1 MENYIK
7 VKKYMTEN
15 FRYVHLNITDFRTD
29 FSMHAQLIG
38 SFPTLYDP
46 RDCGMLET
54 GAIY

>member
-1 MENYIK
+1 MMENYIK

-15 FRYVHLNITDFRTD
+15 FRSLLLYITDFRTD

-46 RDCGMLET
+46 RDCGML
-54 GAIY
+54 